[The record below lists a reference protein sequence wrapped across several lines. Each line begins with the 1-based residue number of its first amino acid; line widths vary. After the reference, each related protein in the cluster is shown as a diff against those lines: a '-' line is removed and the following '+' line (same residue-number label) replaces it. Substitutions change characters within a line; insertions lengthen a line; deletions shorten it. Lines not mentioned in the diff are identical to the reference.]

1 MGTIIDRVAIAH
13 PRWRGRHSALHLAVA
28 AGKDCLQRAGR
39 DPHELDLVLNAGIYR
54 DRNLGE
60 PALAALIQDD
70 IGANPEDPHT
80 GAHGTFS
87 FDIANGAC
95 GVLTALQ
102 IVDGFLRS
110 GAIQLALVVASD
122 ADPGHGMSEHFP
134 FSAAGAA
141 LLCRWTD
148 EEYGLSPVSW
158 VNAEES
164 TGRAQAFT
172 ATVGF
177 ADSRNVLRFDQ
188 SGDMDERFAAAA
200 AAAVRACLESQSARL
215 ADVDVIIAAP
225 AAHGYRTA
233 LSARLGVPSEEITV
247 ADDQHMH
254 TAALAAAFER
264 KAEPQ
269 TVGTQVLFVV
279 AGAGPTAGAALYR
292 RPPSAI
298 EGSDPD
304 RTAREVAK
312 WSN

>member
-1 MGTIIDRVAIAH
+1 MGTIIDQVAIAH

-28 AGKDCLQRAGR
+28 AGKDCLQRTGR
-39 DPHELDLVLNAGIYR
+39 DPHELDLVVNAGIYR

-70 IGANPEDPHT
+70 IRANPEDPHS

-110 GAIQLALVVASD
+110 GAVQLALIVASD

-134 FSAAGAA
+134 FSPAGAA

-148 EEYGLSPVSW
+148 DDYGLSPLSW
-158 VNAEES
+158 VNTDES
-164 TGRAQAFT
+164 SDIESFA

-188 SGDMDERFAAAA
+188 SNDIDERFAAAA
-200 AAAVRACLESQSARL
+200 ASAVFACLQARSARL
-215 ADVDVIIAAP
+215 DDVDVIIAAP
-225 AAHGYRTA
+225 AEAGYRAA
-233 LSARLGVPSEEITV
+233 LSDRLGVPIEKIAV
-247 ADDQHMH
+247 AGDQHMH
-254 TAALAAAFER
+254 TAALAAAFGR
-264 KAEPQ
+264 QAEPLPAGSQ
-269 TVGTQVLFVV
+269 ALFVV
-279 AGAGPTAGAALYR
+279 AGAGTTGGAALYR
-292 RPPSAI
+292 QPPTA
-298 EGSDPD
+298 SDPG
-304 RTAREVAK
+304 RTARKVAT